1 MTKKFLCVL
10 FSLFTVLN
18 TFAADKFQVGDL
30 YYSIIPEGN
39 KTVKVEPSAVG
50 FNPNYSGLVNCVI
63 PSEISYNGVKYGV
76 TGIAYNAF
84 HNVAG
89 LVSVTIPATIVTMEE
104 NEGHEPVFE
113 SNAFYNT
120 PKLEKIIVDK
130 DNSNYVSVDGVLFNK
145 AKTFLIVY
153 PTSKMGTFYSIP
165 DGVEKIG
172 TYAFNNCALTGV
184 VLPRTLQMLGYYA
197 FINCTKLSKIVCYA
211 ATPPV
216 ETTAQTV
223 SWDFVNV
230 STETLY
236 VPADA
241 VETYKSDNLWG
252 VFKDKILPI
261 LEVELNETNAN
272 TTTQL
277 AGLNEQI
284 VDATLVRSFAADGAW
299 YTLCLPFSLTEQQIA
314 ESLGEGCALMKLDYA
329 QQRSPEDLY
338 VHFASATTLEAGI
351 PYLFKPAN
359 ALTPP
364 IFKGVVI
371 EYQTDK
377 ENTIATPDKLVSMT
391 GIYAPT
397 QVPADK
403 WYLGPD
409 NTLYQPQG
417 KVTSKGFRAYFSLST
432 SLPSNIRARVVMN
445 NKLPTDIDDIQVDT
459 DVLPQKVL
467 ENGQVY
473 IFRGGHKY
481 NLQGQVVE

>member
-18 TFAADKFQVGDL
+18 TFAYDFMVDGLAYTKT
-30 YYSIIPEGN
+30 SET
-39 KTVKVEPSAVG
+39 TVKVAAQTVG
-50 FNPNYSGLVNCVI
+50 TDNYATLTDCVI
-63 PSEISYNGVKYGV
+63 PSAISYNETTYSV
-76 TGIAYNAF
+76 TGIAFDAF
-84 HNVAG
+84 NNVVN
-89 LVSVTIPATIVTMEE
+89 LTSVSIPATILKIETVSPTPFPEW
-104 NEGHEPVFE
+104 
-113 SNAFYNT
+113 NAFYNSLRLKSINVEAGN
-120 PKLEKIIVDK
+120 P
-130 DNSNYVSVDGVLFNK
+130 NYTSEEGVLFNK
-145 AKTFLIVY
+145 TLTQLIAY
-153 PTSKMGTFYSIP
+153 PTEKEGTSYSVP
-165 DGVEKIG
+165 EGVENINM
-172 TYAFNNCALTGV
+172 YAFNSCTFTDI
-184 VLPRTLQMLGYYA
+184 VLPSTLTTLGHYA
-197 FINCTKLSKIVCYA
+197 FINCKNLSSITCYA
-211 ATPPV
+211 LNPP
-216 ETTAQTV
+216 TQTIP
-223 SWDFVNV
+223 WTFVNV

-261 LEVELNETNAN
+261 PEVELDETKAN
-272 TTTQL
+272 ITTQL
-277 AGLNEQI
+277 EGLNGKI
-284 VDATLVRSFAADGAW
+284 VDAKLIRSFDADGAW

-329 QQRSPEDLY
+329 QQRSSEDLY

-364 IFKGVVI
+364 IFKGVAVK
-371 EYQTDK
+371 YQADEK
-377 ENTIATPDKLVSMT
+377 NTVTTPDKHVSMT
-391 GIYAPT
+391 GIYAPA
-397 QVPADK
+397 QVPDGK
-403 WYLGPD
+403 WYLGPN

-417 KVTSKGFRAYFSLST
+417 EVTSKGFRAYFSLST

-445 NKLPTDIDDIQVDT
+445 NELPTDIDDIQVDT

>member
-30 YYSIIPEGN
+30 YYSIISEGN

-50 FNPNYSGLVNCVI
+50 LNPNYSGLVNCVI
-63 PSEISYNGVKYGV
+63 PSEISYNGVKYRV

-84 HNVAG
+84 NNVAG
-89 LVSVTIPATIVTMEE
+89 LVSVTIPATIVTMGE

-184 VLPRTLQMLGYYA
+184 VLPGTLQRLGYYA

-216 ETTAQTV
+216 GTTAQTV
-223 SWDFVNV
+223 PWDFVNV

-261 LEVELNETNAN
+261 LEVELDETNAN
-272 TTTQL
+272 ITTQL
-277 AGLNEQI
+277 KGLNGQI
-284 VDATLVRSFAADGAW
+284 VDAKLIRSFDADGAW
-299 YTLCLPFSLTEQQIA
+299 YTLCLPFSLSSDEITESFGQC
-314 ESLGEGCALMKLDYA
+314 ELMKLDYS
-329 QQRSPEDLY
+329 QKQSEDVLY
-338 VHFASATTLEAGI
+338 IHFSTAVTLEAGV
-351 PYLFKPAN
+351 PYLFRPAN
-359 ALTPP
+359 DLTPP
-364 IFKGVVI
+364 VFKGVAVD
-371 EYQTDK
+371 YQTSTTLAPADG
-377 ENTIATPDKLVSMT
+377 LVSMT
-391 GIYAPT
+391 GIYAPA
-397 QVPADK
+397 QVPDGK
-403 WYLGPD
+403 WYLGPN

-417 KVTSKGFRAYFSLST
+417 IVSSRGFRAYFSLST

-445 NKLPTDIDDIQVDT
+445 NEMPTDVDDIQGNMDSVP
-459 DVLPQKVL
+459 LKVL

-473 IFRGGHKY
+473 ILRGGHKY

>member
-18 TFAADKFQVGDL
+18 TFAYDFMVDGLAYDKT
-30 YYSIIPEGN
+30 SET
-39 KTVKVEPSAVG
+39 TVKVAAQTVGVDNYANLTNCAIPSA
-50 FNPNYSGLVNCVI
+50 
-63 PSEISYNGVKYGV
+63 ISYNGVKYRV

-84 HNVAG
+84 NNVAG

-104 NEGHEPVFE
+104 KEGHEPVFE

-172 TYAFNNCALTGV
+172 IYAFNNCALTGV

-216 ETTAQTV
+216 ETTAQTE
-223 SWDFVNV
+223 SWNFVNV

-261 LEVELNETNAN
+261 PEVKLDETNAN
-272 TTTQL
+272 ITTQL
-277 AGLNEQI
+277 EGLNGQI
-284 VDATLVRSFAADGAW
+284 VDAKLIRSFDADGAW

-329 QQRSPEDLY
+329 QRRSSEDLY
-338 VHFASATTLEAGI
+338 IHFASATTLEAGI
-351 PYLFKPAN
+351 PYLFRPAN
-359 ALTPP
+359 NITNPV
-364 IFKGVVI
+364 FRGVAI
-371 EYQTDK
+371 EYQADK
-377 ENTIATPDKLVSMT
+377 ENTIATPYKLVSMT
-391 GIYAPT
+391 GIYAPA
-397 QVPADK
+397 QVPDGK
-403 WYLGPD
+403 WYLGPN
-409 NTLYQPQG
+409 NTLYQPQE
-417 KVTSKGFRAYFSLST
+417 KVTSKGFRAYFTLST

-445 NKLPTDIDDIQVDT
+445 NEMPTDVDDIQGNMDSVP
-459 DVLPQKVL
+459 LKVL

-473 IFRGGHKY
+473 ILRGGHKY